1 MWIIRNKKIFLTISA
16 ILVGGSIVLI
26 ATFGLKRGID
36 FKGGSLLELSFS
48 ERPAQTLI
56 SETLK
61 EFEVGATIQETGETG
76 VLIKMRTI
84 SEEERKN
91 ITDTILKTYEGAE
104 VKNFT
109 SIGPSVGKELTRKAI
124 ISIILVCLAIVLFI
138 AYAFRKVSKP
148 VSSWKYGLIAITTL
162 VHDILIP
169 AGLFAV
175 LGKVTGAE
183 VDSLFVVALL
193 TVLGL
198 SVSDTIVVFDRIR
211 ENLRERK
218 KDQSFEDVVGQSI
231 SQTFTRSINTSLT
244 VILALLALFFFGPET
259 TKNFA
264 LVLITGM
271 FFGTYSSIFVASPLL
286 TLVEKWQSKK

>member
-16 ILVGGSIVLI
+16 LLVGGSIILI

-244 VILALLALFFFGPET
+244 VILALVALFFFGPET

>member
-16 ILVGGSIVLI
+16 LLVGGSIILI

-48 ERPAQTLI
+48 ARPAQTLI

-244 VILALLALFFFGPET
+244 VILALVALFFFGPET

-286 TLVEKWQSKK
+286 TLVEKWQSKN